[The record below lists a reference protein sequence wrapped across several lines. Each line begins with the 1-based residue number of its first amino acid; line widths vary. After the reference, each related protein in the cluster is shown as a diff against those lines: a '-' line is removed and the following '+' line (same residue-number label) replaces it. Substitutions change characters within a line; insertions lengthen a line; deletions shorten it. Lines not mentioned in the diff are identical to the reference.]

1 MLHDVMTA
9 LRAGDA
15 ATALASATRWTAAEP
30 DNAEARLWLAHAHG
44 AAGDLAGAAEA
55 IDRALALAPD
65 RADLLTLRASLDL
78 QGRDYAKAE
87 AGFHAALAQDP
98 NQFGAYIALASLA
111 LARGDRGDAERR
123 VAYAKRIQP
132 EHPRV
137 LLLEAQLAAGT
148 AEAERVLPL
157 LTAAAERAPDDALVM
172 AALGLAFF
180 ERNHFAFAAEALRKT
195 LALSQA
201 SPALHGALIAALDA
215 QGLDDEAAAVAEQW
229 VQRQPGA
236 APAHWARAQRRMRA
250 GQWAAAREDLD
261 AVLAVFP
268 QQPQA
273 FEMAMQALGQLE
285 GPHAVLAALDA
296 RLAADPGF
304 ALAWRLRLNLGAPA
318 DVPAL
323 VERWLAAAPGHP
335 AALDV
340 AATLAEREGR
350 LGEALNYAEQ
360 ALAGEPRLLE
370 SALLRARA
378 TALLDPEAAVNR
390 MATLMASA
398 ATPEQARSM
407 AGWQAHAFHRAGR
420 VDEALRA
427 WGRMWKGGPDFGVP
441 LSNPE
446 PASAAAPTADGGAGI
461 LLWGPPGSRVERVH
475 AALVPVAASRLMVDR
490 FRQPMR
496 DDGFNV
502 LRAAPGH
509 PLAGTAERWRAPLE
523 QVGLDPATLI
533 DAMPFWDG
541 WTQATLHG
549 TRLVA
554 VLRDP
559 RDLLLNWMAWGSAA
573 GFVFPS
579 PSVAAAWLHRGLS
592 QFLEAEDAH
601 PASVLRLD
609 ADLLDRDPEAFAGQ
623 LVTAFNLDTTPDL
636 AAARALATAAN
647 GGPTDFPAG
656 TWRQYAEPLKALF
669 GPLGELAV
677 KLGYPAD

>member
-1 MLHDVMTA
+1 MFQDVMTA

-15 ATALASATRWTAAEP
+15 AAALASASRWAAAEP
-30 DNAEARLWLAHAHG
+30 DNAEAALWLAHAQG
-44 AAGDLAGAAEA
+44 ASGELAAAA
-55 IDRALALAPD
+55 ASIDRALALAPD

-78 QGRDYAKAE
+78 QGRDFAKAE
-87 AGFHAALAQDP
+87 AGMNAALAQDP
-98 NQFGAYIALASLA
+98 NQLGAYLALASLA
-111 LARGDRGDAERR
+111 LARGDRGEAERH
-123 VAYAKRIQP
+123 VAYAKRIAA

-137 LLLEAQLAAGT
+137 LLLDAQLAAAGGEMDR
-148 AEAERVLPL
+148 ALPL
-157 LTAAAERAPDDALVM
+157 LTAAAERAPEDALVM
-172 AALGLAFF
+172 SALGRALF
-180 ERNHFAFAAEALRKT
+180 ERGHFAFAAEALRKT
-195 LALSQA
+195 LALSSA

-229 VQRQPGA
+229 VQRQSGD
-236 APAHWARAQRRMRA
+236 APAHWARAQRRLRA
-250 GQWAAAREDLD
+250 GQWAAARDDLE

-273 FEMAMQALGQLE
+273 FEASMQALGQLE
-285 GPHAVLAALDA
+285 GAAAVIAALEA
-296 RLAADPGF
+296 RVAADPGF
-304 ALAWRLRLNLGAPA
+304 ALAWRLLLNLDAPERA
-318 DVPAL
+318 PGHVA
-323 VERWLAAAPGHP
+323 RWLAAAPGHP

-340 AATLAEREGR
+340 AATLAEHEGR
-350 LGEALNYAEQ
+350 IGEALNYAEQ
-360 ALAGEPRLLE
+360 ALAAEPRLRD

-378 TALLDPEAAVNR
+378 TALLDPDVAVNR
-390 MATLMASA
+390 MAALMAAA
-398 ATPEQARSM
+398 ATPEQARGM

-420 VDEALRA
+420 HEDALRA
-427 WGRMWKGGPDFGVP
+427 WGQMWKGGPEFGVP

-446 PASAAAPTADGGAGI
+446 PASAAAPTPDGGAGR

-475 AALVPVAASRLMVDR
+475 AALVPAAPSRLMVDR
-490 FRQPMR
+490 FRQPVR

-523 QVGLDPATLI
+523 AAGLDVATLI

-549 TRLVA
+549 TTLVA

-573 GFVFPS
+573 GFTFPS
-579 PSVAAAWLHRGLS
+579 PSVAAAWLHRSLE
-592 QFLEAEDAH
+592 QLIEAETAQ
-601 PASVLRLD
+601 PMKVLRLD

-623 LVTAFNLDTTPDL
+623 LVTAFDLDATPDL
-636 AAARALATAAN
+636 GAALAMATAAN

-656 TWRQYAEPLKALF
+656 TWRQYAKPMAALF
-669 GPLGELAV
+669 GPLGALAV
-677 KLGYPAD
+677 KLGYPAE